1 MKYVNLAA
9 HLASLDGKEW
19 NPTFHEVEA
28 VLGFP
33 LPDSA
38 RSYPAWWA
46 NQGRSQ
52 SQAWQSAGWRTASV
66 DVPAERVTFI
76 YVGGDDAEAEEA
88 PRGLTIAQAKEGLAA
103 QFGVDPDR
111 IEIIIRG

>member
-1 MKYVNLAA
+1 MKYLNLTTY
-9 HLASLDGKEW
+9 LASLDGQVW
-19 NPTFHEVEA
+19 HATFNEIED

-38 RSYPAWWA
+38 RAYPAWWA

-76 YVGGDDAEAEEA
+76 YTAGDESDDA
-88 PRGLTIAQAKEGLAA
+88 PSGLTIAQAKEGLAA
-103 QFGVDPDR
+103 QFGVSSDN